1 MKDESRRVNLAFWL
15 RRFKGLTEEN
25 IKNLID
31 IFEAGEDLAI
41 ADECKA
47 IVIGPEVVEKQA
59 A

>member
-1 MKDESRRVNLAFWL
+1 MIDESRRANLAFWL
-15 RRFKGLTEEN
+15 RQFKGLTEEN
-25 IKNLID
+25 ISNLMNVL
-31 IFEAGEDLAI
+31 ETGEDIAI